1 MEVEELLS
9 RAQDA
14 VSVRRVFGEPYEK
27 DGVTIVPAA
36 MVVGGGG
43 GGHGEGTDGSSSG
56 SGSGF
61 GLVGRPVGA
70 YVITDGNVSWRPAL
84 DVTTI
89 VLCAQAVLITA
100 LLVRRTVGRSRVKHG
115 RRR

>member
-43 GGHGEGTDGSSSG
+43 GGRGEGADGSGSG

-70 YVITDGNVSWRPAL
+70 YVIKDGNVSWRPAL
-84 DVTTI
+84 DVTAV
-89 VLCAQAVLITA
+89 VLCAQAVLVAA
-100 LLVRRTVGRSRVKHG
+100 LLVLRTVGKARVKNG

>member
-14 VSVRRVFGEPYEK
+14 VSVRRVSGSRMK
-27 DGVTIVPAA
+27 RTASRSCRAA

-43 GGHGEGTDGSSSG
+43 GGHGEGTDGSGSG

-70 YVITDGNVSWRPAL
+70 YVITGGKVSWRPAL

-100 LLVRRTVGRSRVKHG
+100 LLVRRTVGRARVKHG